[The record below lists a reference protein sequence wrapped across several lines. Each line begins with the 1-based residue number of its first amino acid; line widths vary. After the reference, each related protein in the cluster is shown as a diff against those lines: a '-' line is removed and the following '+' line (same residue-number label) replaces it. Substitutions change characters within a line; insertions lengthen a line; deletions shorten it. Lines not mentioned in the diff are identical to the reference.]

1 MFDQIS
7 WICPAWS
14 VGTSVPKSRPT
25 SSYLSP
31 RHFMAASTMSGSWPM
46 ILLGLFGSRYM
57 IGGRVGSSPTLSVLP
72 ASPGY
77 FVATLSGSQAAC
89 AGPAV
94 PKPTVAAT
102 SPARTAPAQFLILRP
117 PFLTRSSAL
126 QWRARSGARARP
138 AAEHV
143 TSAAGLAHEL
153 ALPGHDLAAGEGQH
167 RHAAQLE
174 AVERIVAGPRVEPP
188 LVDHATARRIE
199 EDHVGVAAPRDRAI
213 LRIEPEDA
221 RRVGRERGH
230 EGLHRD
236 AGAADPFRVDHRH
249 LGLEPGHPVRHP
261 GEILGPRRLL
271 LDRPRGIVAADR
283 LDVARAQALPEG
295 GLIARG
301 AQRRRAHELGRLR
314 PAHRVALLGQGQ
326 VDRARLGPH

>member
-57 IGGRVGSSPTLSVLP
+57 IGGSVGSSPTFSVLP

-94 PKPTVAAT
+94 PIPTVAAT
-102 SPARTAPAQFLILRP
+102 SAARSIPAQYLIPRLP
-117 PFLTRSSAL
+117 SSRAAVHCSV
-126 QWRARSGARARP
+126 RARSGARARP
-138 AAEHV
+138 SAEQM
-143 TSAAGLAHEL
+143 TSAPGLALEPAPARH
-153 ALPGHDLAAGEGQH
+153 HVAAREGQH
-167 RHAAQLE
+167 RHPAQGE
-174 AVERIVAGPRVEPP
+174 AVERIATGPRVELP
-188 LVDHATARRIE
+188 LVGHAPAGRIE
-199 EDHVGVAAPRDRAI
+199 EHHVGVAAHRDRPL

-221 RRVGRERGH
+221 GRVGRERGH
-230 EGLHRD
+230 EGLERD
-236 AGAADPFRVDHRH
+236 AIVPHTLRVDHRH
-249 LGLEPGHPVRHP
+249 LGLEPGHPVWHP
-261 GEILGPRRLL
+261 G
-271 LDRPRGIVAADR
+271 
-283 LDVARAQALPEG
+283 
-295 GLIARG
+295 
-301 AQRRRAHELGRLR
+301 
-314 PAHRVALLGQGQ
+314 
-326 VDRARLGPH
+326 